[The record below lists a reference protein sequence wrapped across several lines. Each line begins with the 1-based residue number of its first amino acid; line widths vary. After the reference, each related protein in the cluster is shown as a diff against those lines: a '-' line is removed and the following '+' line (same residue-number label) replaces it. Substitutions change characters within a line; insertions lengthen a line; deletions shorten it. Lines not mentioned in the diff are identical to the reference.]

1 MRLACALS
9 LAAGFGLP
17 SQWAREPDAT
27 IVTVC
32 ELLEEAQE
40 H

>member
-1 MRLACALS
+1 MRLACAIA
-9 LAAGFGLP
+9 LAAGFGMP

-27 IVTVC
+27 IVTVVD
-32 ELLEEAQE
+32 LLEETGE